1 MPLADLA
8 AKLEEA
14 RLLHEQRLLTRAQAI
29 YEEILKAVPNHF
41 HALHRLGI
49 IAGQKNDPKG
59 AVELIE
65 KAIACDP
72 NNKATCAAHM
82 NLGLAFMELGKPDA
96 AIISYEQAIA
106 LDSEYAEA
114 YYARGIALE
123 VLRRPDA
130 ALASYDRAIAIKAN
144 HADAHVNR
152 GNTLRGL
159 RRFEEAIASYD
170 AAIALN
176 PRIKF
181 VHGIRQHTRMQICEW
196 NGFDA
201 AVSELRGSISSDQA
215 TSSPF
220 YVLALADSAPLQR
233 RAAEIRVRELC
244 PPRQELGAIK
254 KRPRQAKMHIGYFS
268 ADCHEHATMVL
279 MAGVFE
285 RHDRAK
291 VDLTIFSFGPD
302 TNDAMRRR
310 LRSACGAFID
320 VRRLSDIEIAK
331 LARKRQV
338 DIAIDL
344 KGFTDGNRAGIF
356 ALRTAPLQVN
366 FLGYPGTMG
375 ASYIDYMIADP
386 TLIPEHSQAH
396 YTEKII
402 YLPHSYQPNDK
413 TRRLADKASSR
424 AELGLPASAF
434 VFCCFNNNYKIT
446 PAAFDC
452 WMRILG
458 RIDGSVL
465 WLLEDNPSAS
475 SNLRREAAKRG
486 VNPQRLVFAKR
497 APLPDHLARQR
508 AADLFIDT
516 LPYNAH
522 TTASDALW
530 AELPVLTMR
539 GESFAGRVGASLLM
553 AAGLPDLVTSSWEQ
567 YEHTA
572 VALAGDATR
581 LADIRRRLAG
591 DRQSAPLF
599 DVQLFTKHLEQ
610 AYRQIY
616 ERYHRDAGPEH
627 IHVAARQ

>member
-320 VRRLSDIEIAK
+320 VRGLSDIEIAK